1 MVVSTPLGLIEGSA
15 MYGSILTAVDGSLNA
30 HAAARYAIALAQACG
45 ATLYVAGV
53 ITPEMTG
60 QDEGS
65 LAQSAGAL
73 VAESEGTRVPAH
85 LLIERGD
92 VVKTLEGLARTHRID
107 MVMTASRREDAEHR
121 YFMRT
126 VPQRLMR
133 VLTASL
139 IVVRVVHLGVLAHP
153 RAILVPVLGGPRD
166 HAERTYLVAR
176 LARHFRASVIVFHA
190 LEAIPRS
197 GGPGAR
203 EAGARRVEAVA
214 EELLQAG
221 VEVHFRVV
229 TGPLVGESIM
239 QEAARHRHDLIV
251 MGASQR
257 SLLTKWRRGNP
268 VEDVMRRTPCDLF
281 VCRSHG
287 G

>member
-1 MVVSTPLGLIEGSA
+1 
-15 MYGSILTAVDGSLNA
+15 MYGSILAGVDGSLNA
-30 HAAARYAIALAQACG
+30 HAAARYALALARACG

-53 ITPEMTG
+53 ITPEITG

-65 LAQSAGAL
+65 LARSAGAL
-73 VAESEGTRVPAH
+73 VAESEGTGVPAH
-85 LLIERGD
+85 LLVERGD
-92 VVKTLEGLARTHRID
+92 VVKTLDGLARTHRID
-107 MVMTASRREDAEHR
+107 VVMTASRREDAEHR
-121 YFMRT
+121 YFMRS

-133 VLTASL
+133 VLTASV

-153 RAILVPVLGGPRD
+153 REILVPVLGGPRD
-166 HAERTYLVAR
+166 HAERIYLVSM
-176 LARHFRASVIVFHA
+176 LARHFRARVIVFHA
-190 LEAIPRS
+190 VEASPRRGGLEA
-197 GGPGAR
+197 R
-203 EAGARRVEAVA
+203 EVGARRAEAVS
-214 EELLQAG
+214 EGLRQAG

-229 TGPLVGESIM
+229 AGPLVGESIM
-239 QEAARHRHDLIV
+239 QEAARHRHDLII

-257 SLLTKWRRGNP
+257 SLLAKWRRGNP